1 MRRLT
6 TVAAA
11 AALCLAALAP
21 QAWAGDMTK
30 VAETRAELMAR
41 GQAIK
46 ENAEGHSEAERLEQF
61 IDLYFEYTMNEHP
74 EFATMIGHP
83 TGHDRWTD
91 NSLEAEARRDEETV
105 VALDIFKTIDREQLQ
120 GEDRLNHD
128 LIMDSLV
135 DSVEAQKFKGEYLA
149 INQMGGVHQ
158 NAARMLAMMPAVN
171 RQAYENILSRLSGV
185 PYLIDN
191 AMARLE
197 KGLAAGVTP
206 PKVTLRDVP
215 QQVKNQIVD
224 DPAQSPL
231 LRAFQRFPADI
242 SEEEQTALRE
252 RANALYTEDIR
263 PAFEKLH
270 GYLVDTYVPGARES
284 IAMKDLP
291 DGEEWYAFRV
301 KQMTTTDLS
310 PEEIHSIGQSEVER
324 IRGLMDGVIADSGF
338 EGTFE
343 EFTEFLRTDPQFYFE
358 TAEELLAAYR
368 DIAKRADGQMPRQ
381 FGLLPRTPY
390 EVTPVPAYAEKSQ
403 TTAYYQPGS
412 LDAGRAGQFFAN
424 TYKLNTRPKW
434 EMEALTLH
442 EAVPGHHHQIA
453 LSMEMEDQPWFRRFG
468 GYTAYTEGWG
478 LYSESLGEDM
488 GFYQDPYSKFGQL
501 TYEIWRAI
509 RLVVDTGMHQ
519 LGWSR
524 QDAIDFFIQNTGKQ
538 EHDIVVEVD
547 RYIVWPG
554 QALAYKIGELKLKE
568 LRALAKG
575 ELGDDF
581 DVRAFHDTVLG
592 NGALP
597 LRVLETQVR
606 EWIAAEKGETPE
618 VAQPAAK
625 GR

>member
-1 MRRLT
+1 MRKLT
-6 TVAAA
+6 TAAVAAA
-11 AALCLAALAP
+11 VCLSVAAP
-21 QAWAGDMTK
+21 RAWAAEPDPVT
-30 VAETRAELMAR
+30 ETRAALQAR

-46 ENAEGHSEAERLEQF
+46 ANAEGHSEAERLQQF
-61 IDLYFEYTMNEHP
+61 IDLYFEWVMNEHP

-91 NSLEAEARRDEETV
+91 NSLEAEAWRDEQTV
-105 VALDIFKTIDREQLQ
+105 VALETLKSIDREKLQ
-120 GEDRLNHD
+120 GEDRLNYD
-128 LIMDSLV
+128 LLMDDMV
-135 DSVEAQKFKGEYLA
+135 DSIEAQKFLGEYLA

-158 NAARMLAMMPAVN
+158 NSARMLAMMPAGN
-171 RQAYENILSRLSGV
+171 RQQFENILSRLEGI
-185 PYLIDN
+185 PTLIAN
-191 AMARLE
+191 AMVRLE

-215 QQVKNQIVD
+215 QQVENMIVE
-224 DPAQSPL
+224 DPAESPL
-231 LRAFQRFPADI
+231 LRAFQEFPADI
-242 SEEEQTALRE
+242 SEEDQEVLRS
-252 RANALYTEDIR
+252 RAYAIYADGIR

-270 GYLVDTYVPGARES
+270 GYLVETYIPGSRES

-291 DGEEWYAFRV
+291 DGEEWYAFQV

-310 PEEIHSIGQSEVER
+310 PQDIHGIGQSEVER
-324 IRGLMDGVIADSGF
+324 IRGLMDKVIADSGF
-338 EGTFE
+338 EGSFE

-358 TAEELLAAYR
+358 TGDELLAAYR

-390 EVTPVPAYAEKSQ
+390 EVVPVPAYAEKSQ

-424 TYKLNTRPKW
+424 TYKLDTRPKW

-453 LSMEMEDQPWFRRFG
+453 IATEMEDQPWFRRFG

-478 LYSESLGEDM
+478 LYAESLGEDM
-488 GFYQDPYSKFGQL
+488 GFYEDPYSKFGQL

-524 QDAIDFFIQNTGKQ
+524 QEAIEFFINNTGKQ

-568 LRALAKG
+568 LRGLAKE
-575 ELGDDF
+575 ELGDKF

-606 EWIAAEKGETPE
+606 EWIATEKGEAPE
-618 VAQPAAK
+618 VAQPAVK
-625 GR
+625 GP